1 MEFILKKV
9 LLALLFSTSEHLSVR
24 DVQTVIS
31 RYHQRAEED
40 LAELEKEIR
49 SESDPVPARE
59 RQAVM
64 KELIAQVPS
73 LLTAA
78 QIREAMETIAQE
90 LLEKEQP
97 LRLMEGPQGWRL
109 VVAAEMAD
117 WVRLLREQPKPQRLS
132 PSALETL
139 AVIAYRQPVT
149 RAELEAVRGVS
160 SDSALN
166 TLLEKELIQI
176 VGRADLPGRPI
187 QYGTTVKFLEWCGL
201 RSIEE
206 LPASDVLSPNAL
218 TEFIRRATQ
227 PTMILSDADVGLPED
242 APVQP
247 EQSP

>member
-1 MEFILKKV
+1 MEFNLKKV

-24 DVQTVIS
+24 DVQAVIS
-31 RYHQRAEED
+31 RYHHRAEDD

-49 SESDPVPARE
+49 REPDPLPARE

-64 KELIAQVPS
+64 KELMAQVPS

-78 QIREAMETIAQE
+78 QIREAMETIAQD
-90 LLEKEQP
+90 LVEKEQP
-97 LRLMEGPQGWRL
+97 LRLTEGPQGWRL
-109 VVAAEMAD
+109 AVAVEMAD

-132 PSALETL
+132 ASALETL

-187 QYGTTVKFLEWCGL
+187 QYGSTVKFLEWCGL

-206 LPASDVLSPNAL
+206 LPSSDVLSPNAL

-227 PTMILSDADVGLPED
+227 PQAPLGDTDVGLPEE
-242 APVQP
+242 APAHP
-247 EQSP
+247 NHSP